1 MGEMSWPSVAEL
13 GLRPDGGRRA
23 DGDDAKNNGPTRRL
37 WRAKTNDG
45 TNDGHGHVLRN
56 VGLDEADDGTG
67 SHRTPELQQL
77 LTEWLATIKEQALKH
92 LSDKGEMD
100 SEALAK
106 ALGVTA
112 DSAVYLIAQLA
123 KDGKVSLRMRA

>member
-1 MGEMSWPSVAEL
+1 
-13 GLRPDGGRRA
+13 
-23 DGDDAKNNGPTRRL
+23 
-37 WRAKTNDG
+37 
-45 TNDGHGHVLRN
+45 VLRN